1 MCCLLYN
8 ACASYVCC
16 LLYNACAS
24 YVRIFRSLQFEL
36 SVEDYLIQKDC
47 SGLAL
52 KLQQE
57 GLDPMLVVR
66 LDKMVTK
73 VTKVDVMVTKVRWT
87 KW

>member
-1 MCCLLYN
+1 MCCVFYN
-8 ACASYVCC
+8 TTVELHTCVVC
-16 LLYNACAS
+16 
-24 YVRIFRSLQFEL
+24 IFRSLQFEL

-57 GLDPMLVVR
+57 GLDHILVVR

-73 VTKVDVMVTKVRWT
+73 VTKVDVMVTKVDMMVTKVRWT